1 MNKHN
6 LLNKIASIA
15 TELDVKGFTK
25 EAKTLD
31 NVLIRVADI
40 NPEEY
45 WDKEI
50 FAGEVAQAMIN
61 AYGQDVKFDE
71 HLITMLSDQMD
82 TYVKAAKALL
92 AEDLIEFANNGA
104 RMANP
109 NQKVRDSSLARVMQ
123 LLTMLGLVP
132 SGRPKKSAAPNEID
146 ELLEGPKVA

>member
-1 MNKHN
+1 MSLRKRQ
-6 LLNKIASIA
+6 LN
-15 TELDVKGFTK
+15 E
-25 EAKTLD
+25 
-31 NVLIRVADI
+31 NVLQIRLREA
-40 NPEEY
+40 NLAKWLTEPEL

-82 TYVKAAKALL
+82 TYVKAARALL

-132 SGRPKKSAAPNEID
+132 SGRPKKSSAPNEID
-146 ELLEGPKVA
+146 ELLEGPKFA